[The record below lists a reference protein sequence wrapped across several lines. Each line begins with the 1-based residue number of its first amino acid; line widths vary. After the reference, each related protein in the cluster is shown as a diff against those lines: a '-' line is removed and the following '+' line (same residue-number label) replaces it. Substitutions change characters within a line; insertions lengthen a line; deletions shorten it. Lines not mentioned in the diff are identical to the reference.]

1 MNKELIINTY
11 ELDTLLFKENLLGT
25 FKNNILKYENENDSF
40 IIDLA
45 NKTFYK
51 ENLESILILT
61 ATHAVLTLKELNKS
75 FQINLKKHNFKVK
88 ENLITIEYCL
98 ESMDKPLK
106 ITIEMSDTNEI

>member
-61 ATHAVLTLKELNKS
+61 ATHATLTLKELNKS
-75 FQINLKKHNFKVK
+75 FQ
-88 ENLITIEYCL
+88 YCL
-98 ESMDKPLK
+98 ESLDNPLK